1 MENILSEYDKS
12 VAYREKTFPQILFTA
27 DTLHDLSHEQ
37 RAWGKESRDKAF
49 LMGVKVAERL

>member
-27 DTLHDLSHEQ
+27 DTLHDLFHEQ
-37 RAWGKESRDKAF
+37 RAWGKEIRYKA
-49 LMGVKVAERL
+49 LIM

>member
-37 RAWGKESRDKAF
+37 RAVGKRKP
-49 LMGVKVAERL
+49 R

>member
-37 RAWGKESRDKAF
+37 RA
-49 LMGVKVAERL
+49 